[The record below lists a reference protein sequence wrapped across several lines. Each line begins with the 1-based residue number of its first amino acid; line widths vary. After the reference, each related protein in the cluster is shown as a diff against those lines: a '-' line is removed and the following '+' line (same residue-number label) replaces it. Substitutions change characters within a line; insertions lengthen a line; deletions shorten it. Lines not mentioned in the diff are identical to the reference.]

1 MIRRILIFIAAVL
14 ATLCAASLT
23 HTQII
28 LSGLSDLGAEIP
40 FGVRL
45 STSLTDLIG
54 LAPAFG
60 SVIAIALLLGLLV
73 AGAARRFIPLPRP
86 AAFGIAGGAAM
97 ATTLWLMQLSYD
109 ITPIASTRTP
119 VGLLLICMAGVFGGV
134 IFARGTKPATG
145 H

>member
-60 SVIAIALLLGLLV
+60 SVIAIALLL
-73 AGAARRFIPLPRP
+73 RP

>member
-60 SVIAIALLLGLLV
+60 SVIAIALLLCSS
-73 AGAARRFIPLPRP
+73 ARSRHLRTLTRNRRP
-86 AAFGIAGGAAM
+86 PTRG
-97 ATTLWLMQLSYD
+97 
-109 ITPIASTRTP
+109 PSTSLGECR
-119 VGLLLICMAGVFGGV
+119 
-134 IFARGTKPATG
+134 
-145 H
+145 

>member
-1 MIRRILIFIAAVL
+1 MIRRSLIFILSVL
-14 ATLCAASLT
+14 VTLCAASFL

-28 LSGLSDLGAEIP
+28 LSGLTDLGAEIP
-40 FGVRL
+40 LGVRL
-45 STSLTDLIG
+45 STSVTDLIG

-73 AGAARRFIPLPRP
+73 AGVARRFIPLPRP

-119 VGLLLICMAGVFGGV
+119 MGLLLVCMAGILGGV
-134 IFARGTKPATG
+134 IFASGTRPAAG